1 MAGKF
6 NLAEH
11 LKDNTVSQ
19 VRDIELITTEILD
32 AKRAGGEAILT
43 IGRGLIEAKGLLTH
57 GEWLPWLEERV
68 EFSERTAQNFMRLAR
83 EYSNPQTLADLGAS
97 KALALL
103 ALPAEEREEFISTAH
118 VVDGEEK
125 ATAELSARQLAQ
137 AIRDK
142 EQAQAALR
150 TAEEARDKMAQDMAI
165 VNARLSGLREDL
177 EQAKAAEAAAAEEL
191 AALKARPVDVAVEQV
206 VDEAAIQQARA
217 EAVAEMQVKV
227 DKALEAK
234 KAAEAKRKNAEEAL
248 EQVRLQLE
256 AQAKAEKRETL
267 SADKDLALFDVLF
280 AQVQD
285 QINRM
290 QGVLLKVKG
299 KDAQRA
305 AGLSRALLALAEKVR
320 EVAG

>member
-11 LKDNTVSQ
+11 LKGNTVSQ

-103 ALPAEEREEFISTAH
+103 ALPADEREEFISTAH

-142 EQAQAALR
+142 EQAQANLR

-290 QGVLLKVKG
+290 QGVLLKVKV

-305 AGLSRALLALAEKVR
+305 AGLSRALLALAEKIR

>member
-1 MAGKF
+1 M
-6 NLAEH
+6 
-11 LKDNTVSQ
+11 
-19 VRDIELITTEILD
+19 
-32 AKRAGGEAILT
+32 
-43 IGRGLIEAKGLLTH
+43 
-57 GEWLPWLEERV
+57 
-68 EFSERTAQNFMRLAR
+68 
-83 EYSNPQTLADLGAS
+83 
-97 KALALL
+97 
-103 ALPAEEREEFISTAH
+103 
-118 VVDGEEK
+118 
-125 ATAELSARQLAQ
+125 
-137 AIRDK
+137 
-142 EQAQAALR
+142 
-150 TAEEARDKMAQDMAI
+150 
-165 VNARLSGLREDL
+165 
-177 EQAKAAEAAAAEEL
+177 
-191 AALKARPVDVAVEQV
+191 
-206 VDEAAIQQARA
+206 DEAAIQQARA

-227 DKALEAK
+227 DKALESK

-267 SADKDLALFDVLF
+267 AADKDLALFDVLF